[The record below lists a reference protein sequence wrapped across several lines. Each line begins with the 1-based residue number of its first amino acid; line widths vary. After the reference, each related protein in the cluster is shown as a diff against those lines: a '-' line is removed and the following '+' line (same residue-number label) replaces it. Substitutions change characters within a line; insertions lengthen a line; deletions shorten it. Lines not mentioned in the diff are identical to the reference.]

1 MFRFIFTVVT
11 ENIFTLVA
19 AGILWLNKNQVSRR
33 LEVLNFDFEESI
45 SDIIGAS
52 LLTLSGMV
60 VIAHLLL
67 SVYVLFSLARN
78 KQNEE

>member
-1 MFRFIFTVVT
+1 MVT
-11 ENIFTLVA
+11 ENIFTFIV

-33 LEVLNFDFEESI
+33 LQVLNFDFEESI

-52 LLTLSGMV
+52 LLILSGMV

-78 KQNEE
+78 KQNED

>member
-1 MFRFIFTVVT
+1 VVT

-52 LLTLSGMV
+52 LLLLSGMV